1 MHRNNL
7 AKYFNWGQIPI
18 NSRLIYSDINWGQ
31 ISPFGAAMVLRAW
44 KYGEVEVRAWKY
56 LG

>member
-31 ISPFGAAMVLRAW
+31 IKFIRRFDGIAR
-44 KYGEVEVRAWKY
+44 VEVRAWKY
-56 LG
+56 VG